1 VACRGERGRP
11 FVTHRIGA
19 VEAVL
24 LHVPLDRAMQAYG
37 SSIVSVVLATVR
49 DEEGRVGTGFTYT
62 LNQGATVVTSMIVD
76 VLAPLV
82 VGTEL
87 DDWPATV
94 AGVKKQTRRL
104 GPAVFVPALSALDI
118 AVWDLKAVEAN
129 LPLYALLGRQRT
141 TAAMYGSGR
150 SSNSLSLHEL
160 VAGCMSYVDIG
171 LSAIK
176 LRIGAR
182 SPDEDGDRIRR
193 VREAVGTDVTLMV
206 DCNEQLSRSQAIS
219 LIPFLEEC
227 GIDWIEEPFPAE
239 DVIAHAELAHAT
251 FIPIAAGEHLVGR
264 HQFAEYLREGAATV
278 WQPDAAL
285 TGGVT
290 TALEVAEL
298 AADSGIPIAYHS
310 LPELNVHLTMG
321 DANVRWVEHFPILD
335 PILTSPLVP
344 ADGLVTAPNGAG
356 HGMEWDRDAI
366 RFHTVARAKG

>member
-11 FVTHRIGA
+11 FVTARIAA

-37 SSIVSVVLATVR
+37 SSIVSVVFATVR
-49 DEEGRVGTGFTYT
+49 DDEGRVGTGFTYT
-62 LNQGATVVTSMIVD
+62 LNQGATVVRSMILD

-82 VGTEL
+82 FGTEL
-87 DDWPATV
+87 HAWPATMAAV
-94 AGVKKQTRRL
+94 QKQTRRL
-104 GPAVFVPALSALDI
+104 GPAVFVPAFSALDI
-118 AVWDLKAVEAN
+118 AVWDLKAVEAD

-150 SSNSLSLHEL
+150 SSNTLSLDEL
-160 VAGCMSYVDIG
+160 ISGSLSYVDMG

-182 SPDEDGDRIRR
+182 PPEEDGDRMRR
-193 VREAVGTDVTLMV
+193 VRDAVGADITLMV
-206 DCNEQLSRSQAIS
+206 DCNEQLSRTQALE

-227 GIDWIEEPFPAE
+227 DIRWIEEPFPAE
-239 DVIAHAELAHAT
+239 DVIAHAELART
-251 FIPIAAGEHLVGR
+251 TSIPVAAGEHLVGR

-285 TGGVT
+285 VGGVT
-290 TALEVAEL
+290 TALEVGEL
-298 AADSGIPIAYHS
+298 AAANRIPIAYHS

-335 PILTSPLVP
+335 PILVAPLAAV
-344 ADGLVTAPNGAG
+344 DGLVTAPNTAG

-366 RFHTVARAKG
+366 RLHTVARDNS